1 MIDCLLDR
9 LKPSGMEET
18 APPDVDVKAK
28 KALNDAKA
36 YKTLK
41 KFLKKDREKPAAD
54 QVGAIA
60 LIHSEYSFQ
69 RCAFTYLCRHAH
81 THAHIMY
88 AIPTLYSSGRTL
100 RTKSQLSPPLL

>member
-1 MIDCLLDR
+1 
-9 LKPSGMEET
+9 MEET

-41 KFLKKDREKPAAD
+41 KFLKKDREKPATD

-60 LIHSEYSFQ
+60 LFHSEWQASLHII
-69 RCAFTYLCRHAH
+69 AFLHLYIYVSHQV
-81 THAHIMY
+81 
-88 AIPTLYSSGRTL
+88 AIPTLYSSPRL
-100 RTKSQLSPPLL
+100 